1 MHVACEIL
9 VPLPGIKPVPPA
21 VEAQRGLTTGSP
33 GNSLIHCE
41 CGKSLQSCLILCN
54 PMDCSLPGS
63 CPWDSPGKNAG
74 VYCHALVQGIFPT
87 QGSNPHLLHLL
98 HWQVGSLP
106 LMPPGK
112 PSLIHYSL
120 QNLRLSSDFPT
131 FSIGVLFFL
140 VQDSTLISHRI
151 SFLSLN
157 LTVSGSF
164 LFFHDADT
172 LE

>member
-1 MHVACEIL
+1 MHVACGIL
-9 VPLPGIKPVPPA
+9 IPLPGIKPVPPA

-87 QGSNPHLLHLL
+87 QGSNISCISLTSPALAGGFFTTNATWKALPDTLLFTKLQAFFRFPHVFHWCPLFSCPRFHIHQSCLLPFF
-98 HWQVGSLP
+98 Q
-106 LMPPGK
+106 
-112 PSLIHYSL
+112 
-120 QNLRLSSDFPT
+120 SDSFWIFP
-131 FSIGVLFFL
+131 
-140 VQDSTLISHRI
+140 
-151 SFLSLN
+151 FLS
-157 LTVSGSF
+157 
-164 LFFHDADT
+164 
-172 LE
+172 